1 MFLLTVFLLIFLYP
15 NNLSLVIF
23 QEIPWANSR
32 KQVKL
37 KKETRK
43 LYFQLRIECEAPR
56 FARVC
61 KLGPSSSCCFTSMS
75 CALYR
80 KKTDDKIKDLEK
92 LANESQKRKKEE
104 TNREE
109 SLHRLQMS
117 VGSSSLLLNKHQQ
130 DWFDL
135 VGCKSNINIMWERK
149 SILINKTTSEVRRII
164 YLLFE

>member
-1 MFLLTVFLLIFLYP
+1 
-15 NNLSLVIF
+15 
-23 QEIPWANSR
+23 
-32 KQVKL
+32 
-37 KKETRK
+37 
-43 LYFQLRIECEAPR
+43 
-56 FARVC
+56 
-61 KLGPSSSCCFTSMS
+61 MS

-135 VGCKSNINIMWERK
+135 VGCKSNINIM
-149 SILINKTTSEVRRII
+149 
-164 YLLFE
+164 